1 MFWAQQ
7 IQHSLNWIE
16 CYGWNFNKYRIP
28 IGHASVPKAWMF
40 KGSQGSA
47 FVEFDGNDTS
57 IMVDEVSEIKR
68 VAAIV
73 PQSADD
79 VDGVEVRR

>member
-1 MFWAQQ
+1 
-7 IQHSLNWIE
+7 
-16 CYGWNFNKYRIP
+16 
-28 IGHASVPKAWMF
+28 MF